1 MTMKKTLTEEEKLR
15 RKERAAA
22 RRAKKKEA
30 KAAEAAKE
38 AERKAARK
46 RRAEERKRKKREE
59 KLQERIAFDR
69 KEQRLK
75 NTYIGKN
82 LRNTDLE
89 LINYP
94 FYTTSFNSE
103 VKLDVDDNNII
114 RSVKLM
120 RM

>member
-1 MTMKKTLTEEEKLR
+1 MKKTLTEEEKLR

-38 AERKAARK
+38 AEKKAARK

-59 KLQERIAFDR
+59 KAREQFMFDR

>member
-1 MTMKKTLTEEEKLR
+1 MTRKKTLTEEEKLR
-15 RKERAAA
+15 RKE
-22 RRAKKKEA
+22 
-30 KAAEAAKE
+30 
-38 AERKAARK
+38 
-46 RRAEERKRKKREE
+46 
-59 KLQERIAFDR
+59 
-69 KEQRLK
+69 QRLR

-103 VKLDVDDNNII
+103 VKLDVDNNNII
-114 RSVKLM
+114 RSVKLT

>member
-1 MTMKKTLTEEEKLR
+1 MKKELTEEEKLR

-30 KAAEAAKE
+30 KAAEEAKKAAQ
-38 AERKAARK
+38 KAARK
-46 RRAEERKRKKREE
+46 RRAEERKI
-59 KLQERIAFDR
+59 QFNR
-69 KEQRLK
+69 KERHLK
-75 NTYIGKN
+75 DIYIGKN

-94 FYTTSFNSE
+94 FYTTSMNSE

-120 RM
+120 RI

>member
-1 MTMKKTLTEEEKLR
+1 MKKTLTEEEKLR

-22 RRAKKKEA
+22 RRAKK
-30 KAAEAAKE
+30 
-38 AERKAARK
+38 
-46 RRAEERKRKKREE
+46 REE
-59 KLQERIAFDR
+59 KAQEKAAFDR
-69 KEQRLK
+69 KERQLK

-94 FYTTSFNSE
+94 FYTTSMNSE

>member
-1 MTMKKTLTEEEKLR
+1 MKKTLTEEEKLR

-30 KAAEAAKE
+30 KAAEEAK
-38 AERKAARK
+38 KAARK
-46 RRAEERKRKKREE
+46 RRSEERRRQKKAE
-59 KLQERIAFDR
+59 FDR

-94 FYTTSFNSE
+94 FYTTSMNSE
-103 VKLDVDDNNII
+103 VKLDVDNNNII
-114 RSVKLM
+114 RSVKLT

>member
-1 MTMKKTLTEEEKLR
+1 MKKELTEEEKLR

-30 KAAEAAKE
+30 KAAEE
-38 AERKAARK
+38 AQNAEKKAARK

-59 KLQERIAFDR
+59 KAREKFMFDR
-69 KEQRLK
+69 KEQRLRS
-75 NTYIGKN
+75 TYIGKN
-82 LRNTDLE
+82 LDSTDLE

-94 FYTTSFNSE
+94 FYTTCMNSE
-103 VKLDVDDNNII
+103 VKLEVDDNNIV
-114 RSVKLM
+114 RSVKLI

>member
-1 MTMKKTLTEEEKLR
+1 MKKTLTEEEKLR

-30 KAAEAAKE
+30 KAAEEAQKAAK
-38 AERKAARK
+38 KAARK
-46 RRAEERKRKKREE
+46 RRAEERKRT
-59 KLQERIAFDR
+59 FDR
-69 KEQRLK
+69 KEQQLK
-75 NTYIGKN
+75 NIYIGKN

-94 FYTTSFNSE
+94 FYTTSMNCE
-103 VKLDVDDNNII
+103 VKLNVDDNNIV